1 MKVQDI
7 VAVLT
12 LENCVV
18 YLYEFDGEDDIR
30 WLRNCK
36 HIFHIDQVDEEKR
49 KHFFNE
55 RGERSLIKYYY
66 YFLPSTTVHNY
77 SKICKKYTYTFT
89 AVALFLIYS
98 GAKNSYII

>member
-12 LENCVV
+12 LENRVV
-18 YLYEFDGEDDIR
+18 YLYEFDGEDEIR

-49 KHFFNE
+49 KHVFNE

-66 YFLPSTTVHNY
+66 YF
-77 SKICKKYTYTFT
+77 
-89 AVALFLIYS
+89 
-98 GAKNSYII
+98 

>member
-18 YLYEFDGEDDIR
+18 YLYEFDGEDEIR

-66 YFLPSTTVHNY
+66 YF
-77 SKICKKYTYTFT
+77 
-89 AVALFLIYS
+89 
-98 GAKNSYII
+98 